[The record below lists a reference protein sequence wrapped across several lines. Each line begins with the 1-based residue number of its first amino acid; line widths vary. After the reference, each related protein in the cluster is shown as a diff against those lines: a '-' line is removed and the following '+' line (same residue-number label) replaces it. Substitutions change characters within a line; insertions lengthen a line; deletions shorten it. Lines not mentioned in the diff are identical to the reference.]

1 MEADELRR
9 LLMTRLQD
17 ARASMVAAE
26 ATAKELHDTFGET
39 NGAPRWLCDGL
50 TAVGA
55 EIDAAQR
62 SVRRLGPRERLAAA
76 LTALRDQIGSDGRG
90 AADERVRHAE
100 LRLAGREVVDAA
112 EAVENA
118 SGPTGDGS
126 IRN

>member
-1 MEADELRR
+1 
-9 LLMTRLQD
+9 
-17 ARASMVAAE
+17 MVAAE
-26 ATAKELHDTFGET
+26 ATARELHDTFGET

-62 SVRRLGPRERLAAA
+62 SVRRLAPRERLAAA
-76 LTALRDQIGSDGRG
+76 LTALRDQIGSDGAGG
-90 AADERVRHAE
+90 AEEPVGCAK
-100 LRLAGREVVDAA
+100 LRLAGAEVVDAA

-126 IRN
+126 IRD